1 MRKTTRMASNMPRGI
16 NRWSGRITV
25 RKALHRPAPSDPSC
39 AREHGVREHDTVE
52 LARPVGLDWLVLEKA
67 GGDRLMKPAGRLG
80 EVPEIH
86 KHALAPE
93 AGQQAL
99 ERSILRRLQSDYRAA
114 HGVPCLSLV
123 SGKSNCVH
131 LPAKRLKRYV
141 AHRLDASIEVDVDRG
156 RFMQR
161 VEGGGPYDDSPSP
174 VSIVRQPDQ
183 VISHAPITR
192 VYVCRRGLSA

>member
-1 MRKTTRMASNMPRGI
+1 M
-16 NRWSGRITV
+16 
-25 RKALHRPAPSDPSC
+25 
-39 AREHGVREHDTVE
+39 REHDTVE
-52 LARPVGLDWLVLEKA
+52 LARPVVLDWLVLEKA

-86 KHALAPE
+86 KHELAPE
-93 AGQQAL
+93 AGQQVL
-99 ERSILRRLQSDYRAA
+99 ERSILRRLQSDYLAA

-141 AHRLDASIEVDVDRG
+141 AHRLDAWIEVDVDRG

-174 VSIVRQPDQ
+174 VSISQIR
-183 VISHAPITR
+183 
-192 VYVCRRGLSA
+192 LSAMRRSREFMSADVDFPPDSRHRANPPGR